1 MEENLNTVG
10 RLYLQALTVIFLLIF
25 LTLPTKNF
33 HTMSYMTSQAKRVDL
48 VLTLTI

>member
-33 HTMSYMTSQAKRVDL
+33 SHN
-48 VLTLTI
+48 VLYDVTGKAR